1 MKIIA
6 YLAAS
11 LDGYIAD
18 TNGSIDWLNSLPNP
32 DESNFGFADFLN
44 SIDAILMGANTFRTV
59 KSIDLWPNKKPV
71 FVPGNS
77 IKEIP
82 EGYQEKFGILSG
94 DLTIILQDLEQKGF
108 NRIYADGGIV
118 VKECLNLNVLNELVI
133 THIPVSLGSGVPLFP
148 ISDVSMSYENMNTE
162 VLSTGLVEYHYRI
175 IQRN

>member
-1 MKIIA
+1 MKITA

-11 LDGYIAD
+11 LDGNAD
-18 TNGSIDWLNSLPNP
+18 TNGSVDWLNSLPNP
-32 DESNFGFADFLN
+32 DESDFGFADFLN

-59 KSIDLWPNKKPV
+59 KSFGLRPYKKPV

-82 EGYQEKFGILSG
+82 EGYQEKIEILSG

-148 ISDVSMSYENMNTE
+148 ISYVSMSHENMNTE
-162 VLSTGLVEYHYRI
+162 VLSTGLVKSHYRI